1 MTQTTVKLQIPL
13 AALVEALSL
22 LEIEEK
28 RKLWHLLE
36 EQIAQAEEE
45 IEERVTI
52 IQLAETGFQD
62 WNDPEEDIYNDEA

>member
-13 AALVEALSL
+13 EALVEALSL

-45 IEERVTI
+45 IEQRVTI
-52 IQLAETGFQD
+52 MQLAETGFQD